1 MKKLAIIRCLDVSM
15 RCPGA
20 ACMKSFNNHTVK
32 FERYGDEPTEL
43 FSMMTCNGC
52 GHSLTKDAGLRK
64 KLDRLADEP
73 VDVVHLS
80 GCTQKRDKDDP
91 TIKKECPIITEIA
104 EYLEQKGVEVVRGTH
119 H

>member
-1 MKKLAIIRCLDVSM
+1 
-15 RCPGA
+15 
-20 ACMKSFNNHTVK
+20 
-32 FERYGDEPTEL
+32 
-43 FSMMTCNGC
+43 MMTCNGC